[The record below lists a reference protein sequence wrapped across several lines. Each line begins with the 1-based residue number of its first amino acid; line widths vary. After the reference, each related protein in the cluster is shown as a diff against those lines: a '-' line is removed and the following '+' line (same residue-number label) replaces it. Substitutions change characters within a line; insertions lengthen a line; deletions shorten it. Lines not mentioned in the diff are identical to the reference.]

1 MDKNESQSVTVKFK
15 KGYEYEPIDVE
26 KFTRF
31 NVKFKKLDKNAKC
44 PEYGSA
50 NANGADLFALNEYTI
65 DPGKTVKIQTGIALQ
80 LDHNFA
86 GFIMARSGM
95 ACNRGLAPANKVG
108 LIDTDYRGEI
118 IVALHNHGEQ
128 TQVIRSGDK
137 VAQLV
142 IIKLPQANFIDVEE
156 LDKTERGDGGF
167 GSTGK

>member
-1 MDKNESQSVTVKFK
+1 MK
-15 KGYEYEPIDVE
+15 PI
-26 KFTRF
+26 
-31 NVKFKKLDKNAKC
+31 VKFKKLDEKAKQ
-44 PEYGSA
+44 PEYGSE
-50 NANGADLFALNEYTI
+50 NANGADLFALNDHVI
-65 DPGKTVKIQTGIALQ
+65 DPGKTVKIQTGIALE
-80 LDHNFA
+80 LNDDYA

-128 TQVIRSGDK
+128 TQIIESGDK

-142 IIKLPQANFIDVEE
+142 IIKLPQANFIEVED